1 MCEVQCLKI
10 FKMKENRS
18 TSTSFI
24 QSHSI
29 PSLFYLLIWQQPM
42 LAVTTYQGPILLNIQ
57 DHNSGPYFDAVNL
70 TGTLQEKF
78 LMPIIDQQD
87 RISFIHSYQP
97 VKYTSD
103 ITKQT
108 FLTFAAKDFIPF
120 DSKGTLIDRIHICW
134 CSFRLPYNSIQIL
147 PPS

>member
-57 DHNSGPYFDAVNL
+57 DHNSGPYFNAVNL
-70 TGTLQEKF
+70 TKNKLCSTLQEKF

-108 FLTFAAKDFIPF
+108 FLTFAARDFIPF
-120 DSKGTLIDRIHICW
+120 YSKGKLIDRIKD
-134 CSFRLPYNSIQIL
+134 SFITQG
-147 PPS
+147 